1 MRAGG
6 DQAPGDGDM
15 LLAADTLRQVFDA
28 SPSAM
33 VLVAADGV
41 LRLVNL
47 QAGRL
52 FGYPPGELIG
62 RSVECLVPE
71 RFRGQHP
78 SHRQGYFLDPVV
90 RAMGEGR
97 DLYGLRRDGVE
108 VPIEI
113 GLNPI
118 STPEG
123 PYVLAAVLDITARKR
138 AEETLRS
145 SLLEKETLLREIH
158 HRVKNNMQ
166 VVSSLLSL
174 QTANVE
180 DDRYR
185 GLFEECQ
192 TRVRTMA
199 LIHEKLYS
207 TGNLASL
214 DAADFLRD
222 LLRMLAR
229 SYLPSRSDVRFELC
243 VEPLVLDIQVAIPVG
258 LILHELVTNA
268 FKHAFAPDAGGTLR
282 VVFERAGDGA
292 RRLEVTDDGRGLPPG
307 FEAHRA
313 RGLGFRMV
321 HNLVRQVDGTL
332 QVHSGRGTRFV
343 VEFAAEHH
351 APGSTL
357 AGFRPAG
364 SE

>member
-1 MRAGG
+1 ML
-6 DQAPGDGDM
+6 PDGDAPEGGAGT
-15 LLAADTLRQVFDA
+15 LFTADTLHQVFDA

-52 FGYPPGELIG
+52 FGYAPPELIG
-62 RSVECLVPE
+62 RSVESLVPE
-71 RFRGQHP
+71 RFRSQHP
-78 SHRQGYFLDPVV
+78 GHRRGYFMDPVV

-97 DLYGLRRDGVE
+97 DLFGLRRDGSE

-118 STPEG
+118 RTVDG
-123 PYVLAAVLDITARKR
+123 LFVLAAIIDITARKR
-138 AEETLRS
+138 AEETLRG
-145 SLLEKETLLREIH
+145 SLVEKETLLREIH

-174 QTANVE
+174 QTSNVQ
-180 DDRYR
+180 DQQHRV
-185 GLFEECQ
+185 LFEECQ

-214 DAADFLRD
+214 DGAEYLRD
-222 LLRMLAR
+222 LLKMLAR
-229 SYLPSRSDVRFELC
+229 SYLPSRSDVNIDLE

-268 FKHAFAPDAGGTLR
+268 LKHAFAASRAGGTLR
-282 VVFERAGDGA
+282 VSFARAADG
-292 RRLEVTDDGRGLPPG
+292 RLRLEVGDDGPGLPRDFDP
-307 FEAHRA
+307 ARA

-321 HNLVRQVDGTL
+321 QNLVRQLDGELT
-332 QVHSGRGTRFV
+332 VHGSGGARFV
-343 VEFAAEHH
+343 VEFASAASSPVALRER
-351 APGSTL
+351 SL
-357 AGFRPAG
+357 DR
-364 SE
+364 

>member
-1 MRAGG
+1 MQADGG
-6 DQAPGDGDM
+6 PPVGNGGT
-15 LLAADTLRQVFDA
+15 LLTADTLRQVFDA

-52 FGYPPGELIG
+52 FGYAPADLIG

-97 DLYGLRRDGVE
+97 DLFGLRRDGSE
-108 VPIEI
+108 MPIEI

-118 STPEG
+118 RTPDG
-123 PYVLAAVLDITARKR
+123 LYVLAAIIDIGGRKR
-138 AEETLRS
+138 SEEALRG
-145 SLLEKETLLREIH
+145 SLLEKDMLLREIH

-180 DDRYR
+180 DERYK

-207 TGNLASL
+207 TGNLASV
-214 DAADFLRD
+214 DGAEYLRD
-222 LLRMLAR
+222 LLKMLAR
-229 SYLPSRSDVRFELC
+229 SYLPSRSDIHIDLQ
-243 VEPLVLDIQVAIPVG
+243 VESLVLDIQVAIPVG

-268 FKHAFAPDAGGTLR
+268 LKHAFAGASGGTLR
-282 VVFERAGDGA
+282 VSMARVSGERH
-292 RRLEVTDDGRGLPPG
+292 RLEVADDGCGLPRDFDPQ
-307 FEAHRA
+307 RA

-321 HNLVRQVDGTL
+321 QNLVRQLDGTL
-332 QVHSGRGTRFV
+332 AVHSARGTRFV
-343 VEFAAEHH
+343 VEFTPPVH
-351 APGSTL
+351 APL
-357 AGFRPAG
+357 PPLRAGGRT
-364 SE
+364 